1 MWSIYAP
8 LIHCTAASCYAAP
21 PLIPSL
27 TLPLRTSLAW
37 RATFR
42 PLSRVATTFPDYR
55 TIMSLP
61 IIDFSSPNRL
71 ATAKMLTEAMET
83 VGFVYLD
90 NVPGF
95 NKEVE
100 EKLHKAAN
108 WFFSLPLDEKL
119 RLSPK
124 NWNPDAEGVYRGYV
138 PISEADNHL
147 REQYEMGEILP
158 GDDPDRNSGNPIYE
172 PTPLPHEE
180 NLPFRELM
188 YAHYYAMVNA
198 GMEFLRL
205 LAIGMEL
212 DEHEFDERFR
222 PKSVSTLRIMHYPTY
237 QPKSESTL
245 TCEEH
250 IDTVFVTLLASF
262 NYSGLEILRDDG
274 TWMSV
279 APRPGSLAVNIGDLL
294 SRLTKGR
301 FKATYHRVQDI
312 GQDRYSMPFFF
323 EPRSNAKFEFS
334 DGSIITY
341 GPWMIQRLRR
351 HKYQFAHLPD
361 FP

>member
-172 PTPLPHEE
+172 PTPLPCEE
-180 NLPFRELM
+180 NVPFRELI
-188 YAHYYAMVNA
+188 YAHTNMPWQ
-198 GMEFLRL
+198 M
-205 LAIGMEL
+205 LAWN
-212 DEHEFDERFR
+212 
-222 PKSVSTLRIMHYPTY
+222 S
-237 QPKSESTL
+237 
-245 TCEEH
+245 
-250 IDTVFVTLLASF
+250 
-262 NYSGLEILRDDG
+262 
-274 TWMSV
+274 
-279 APRPGSLAVNIGDLL
+279 
-294 SRLTKGR
+294 
-301 FKATYHRVQDI
+301 
-312 GQDRYSMPFFF
+312 
-323 EPRSNAKFEFS
+323 
-334 DGSIITY
+334 
-341 GPWMIQRLRR
+341 
-351 HKYQFAHLPD
+351 
-361 FP
+361 